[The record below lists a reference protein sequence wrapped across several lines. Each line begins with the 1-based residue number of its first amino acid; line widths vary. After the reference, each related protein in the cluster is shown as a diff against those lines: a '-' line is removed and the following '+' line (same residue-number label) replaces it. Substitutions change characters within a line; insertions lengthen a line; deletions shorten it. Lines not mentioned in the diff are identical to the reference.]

1 MRQSKVNHS
10 ITAWARS
17 TFIATADELCDV
29 LHVHCCTSIQRCADW
44 DLALRGLAR
53 QVSSTRK
60 TARKYPGKA
69 KKLATEELYEYAVK
83 SLSARAQSTGD
94 LKAKLRLRAAD
105 TGDPDRIVERLKDSG
120 YLNDRRYAESF
131 ATMRVE
137 NEGFGKMRVLND
149 LRARRVAPDLAARAV
164 DQALGEKSETEQ
176 IDAFID
182 RRMASIAKP
191 GAIDDERKLAAAY
204 RKLRRAGFSTG
215 PVLAA
220 LRKLA
225 AHPEVLEDPPA
236 EEENPE
242 E

>member
-1 MRQSKVNHS
+1 
-10 ITAWARS
+10 
-17 TFIATADELCDV
+17 
-29 LHVHCCTSIQRCADW
+29 
-44 DLALRGLAR
+44 
-53 QVSSTRK
+53 VSSTRK
-60 TARKYPGKA
+60 SSRKYAGKPR
-69 KKLATEELYEYAVK
+69 KLAAEELYEYAVK

-105 TGDPDRIVERLKDSG
+105 LSDADRIVERLKDNG

-137 NEGFGKMRVLND
+137 NEGFGKMRVVND
-149 LRARRVAPDLAARAV
+149 LRARRVAPDLAATAV
-164 DQALGEKSETEQ
+164 DQAMGDKSEAEQ

-182 RRMASIAKP
+182 RRMSSISKP
-191 GAIDDERKLAAAY
+191 GAIDDERKLAGAY

-220 LRKLA
+220 LRKRA

-236 EEENPE
+236 EEEESPDA
-242 E
+242 